1 MGRKKWVE
9 VRYDKERAWELAQI
23 TGEDP
28 FAVLLA
34 LSRGFDTP
42 EKLHGFFHA
51 KALTLSD
58 PFLIRDMDKGV
69 ARIRNAVEAGERILV
84 YGDYDA
90 DGVTATA
97 LLYTYLQSIGADVD
111 FYIPSRVEDGY
122 GLSAK
127 TAERVLQ
134 GGFDLVVTVDNGIA
148 SVEEAAFFKENGI
161 DLVVTDHHQTGEIL
175 PDCAA
180 VIDPHRPDDASPFKE
195 LAGVGVALK
204 VAAAMEDGDYTAVLE
219 DYLDLVTLGTV
230 ADIVPLTGENRTL
243 VANGLEAI
251 RNTSRPGLRLLL
263 DRLNPEGRP
272 VTSSTV
278 AYQLAPRINA
288 AGRMGDAETA
298 LELLIT
304 DDFDR
309 AEALVDALEAANT
322 ARKTSEAQ
330 ILKQV
335 SRLLSE
341 HPEYRAD
348 PVLAVAGKD
357 WHPGV
362 IGIVA
367 SRLSEEYGKPAF
379 VISAGVEGDAKG
391 SCRSFAGFSLYDAL
405 KACAGTLTKFGG
417 HTQAAGFSVEEH
429 RIDEF
434 RDAMNRYAA
443 QIGDLIPELTVDC
456 RLNPANLNLSAVDS
470 LMYMEPF
477 GASNPQP
484 VFGIYG
490 AVLTAVR
497 PLAGNKHLRLT
508 LQKQNVNLTALYFG
522 QSPEDFPYVPG
533 DKIDLAVRLERSVYQ
548 GQTNLSVQVR
558 DIRPAG
564 TDDEA
569 LFGALAALTRLER
582 SGAVTEDEKRRLA
595 PDRALIQKLF
605 TFIKNNPGCSYS
617 AEVLSLRMGLTP
629 ADAPR
634 CAAAA
639 AALTELGLLK
649 NDNGARNV
657 VPGVRNP
664 LANSRILQ
672 ALGYKE
678 VSA

>member
-1 MGRKKWVE
+1 MGRKKWAE
-9 VRYDKERAWELAQI
+9 VRYDKERAAELAQI
-23 TGEDP
+23 TGEEP

-42 EKLHGFFHA
+42 ETLRDFFHA
-51 KALTLSD
+51 KTLALTD

-69 ARIRNAVEAGERILV
+69 RRIRDAVDAGERILV

-97 LLYTYLQSIGADVD
+97 LLYTYLQSVGADVD

-122 GLSAK
+122 GLSLK

-134 GGFDLVVTVDNGIA
+134 GGFQLVVTVDNGIA
-148 SVEEAAFFKENGI
+148 AVEEAAFFKENGI
-161 DLVVTDHHQTGEIL
+161 DLVVTDHHQAGDTL

-180 VIDPHRPDDASPFKE
+180 VIDPHRPDDTSPFKE

-204 VAAAMEDGDYTAVLE
+204 VAAAMEDGDHTAVLE

-243 VANGLEAI
+243 VANGLSAI

-288 AGRMGDAETA
+288 AGRMDSAEAA

-304 DDFDR
+304 EDFDR
-309 AEALVDALEAANT
+309 AAALVETLEQANA
-322 ARKTSEAQ
+322 ARKASEAQ

-335 SRLLSE
+335 TQLLAE
-341 HPEYRAD
+341 HPSYRND
-348 PVLAVAGKD
+348 PVLVVSGKD

-367 SRLSEEYGKPAF
+367 SRLTEEYGKPAF
-379 VISAGVEGDAKG
+379 VISGGPEGDAKG
-391 SCRSFAGFSLYDAL
+391 SCRSFPGFSLYDAL
-405 KACAGTLTKFGG
+405 SACADTLTKFGG
-417 HTQAAGFSVEEH
+417 HTQAAGFSVEES
-429 RIDEF
+429 RIGEF
-434 RDAMNRYAA
+434 RRAINRYAA
-443 QIGDLIPELTVDC
+443 EAGDLIPELTVDC
-456 RLNPANLNLSAVDS
+456 RLNPANLSLAAVDA
-470 LMYMEPF
+470 LMLMEPF

-484 VFGIYG
+484 IFGIYG
-490 AVLTAVR
+490 VTITGVR
-497 PLAGNKHLRLT
+497 PLAGNKHLRLS

-522 QSPEDFPYVPG
+522 QSPEDFPYLPG
-533 DKIDLAVRLERSVYQ
+533 DRVDLAVRLERNVYQ
-548 GQTNLSVQVR
+548 GQANLSVQIR

-564 TDDEA
+564 GDDEA
-569 LFGALAALTRLER
+569 LFSALAALARLQR
-582 SGAVTEDEKRRLA
+582 GGPVTEEEKRLLK
-595 PDRALIQKLF
+595 PDRTLIQKLF
-605 TFIKNNPGCSYS
+605 LYIKNDPGCRLS
-617 AEVLSLRMGLTP
+617 AELLALRMGLKP
-629 ADAPR
+629 DEAPR

-639 AALTELGLLK
+639 AALTELGLLQ
-649 NDNGARNV
+649 NDNGALTV
-657 VPGVRNP
+657 VPGARNP
-664 LANSRILQ
+664 LANSNLLR
-672 ALGYKE
+672 ALGFTE
-678 VSA
+678 ER